1 MEMQLPH
8 VQYQAALATSAK
20 VIQPPHPL
28 SEVTM
33 STRTE
38 FRPIEAA
45 MTGPAL
51 DMPILDMASPM
62 LGFPAHRQ
70 FVLVRLNDAG
80 LLYAFTS
87 VDDPEL
93 RFLVAPPEP
102 FFPDYAPELENAT
115 LAALNTKDPD
125 RLLVMV
131 VITAGVNETT
141 ANLLA
146 PIIVDRDT
154 RRAIQVVLAD
164 ANLPVR
170 AVMRKDY

>member
-1 MEMQLPH
+1 
-8 VQYQAALATSAK
+8 
-20 VIQPPHPL
+20 
-28 SEVTM
+28 M
-33 STRTE
+33 STRTLL
-38 FRPIEAA
+38 RPIEAA
-45 MTGPAL
+45 MIDTAF

-80 LLYAFTS
+80 LLYALTS
-87 VDDPEL
+87 VDDAEV

-131 VITAGVNETT
+131 VITAGANETT

-146 PIIVDRDT
+146 PIIVDRDS
-154 RRAIQVVLAD
+154 RRAIQVVLED
-164 ANLPVR
+164 GNLPVR
-170 AVMRKDY
+170 AVMRKNF